1 MASWNSFPL
10 EVTYQVLGWLAFLS
24 WAICGYPQIILNFH
38 RKSVVGLNLDYEILN
53 MVKLWSYL
61 IYNVSLFF
69 SSDIQNQYFD
79 KYGYGQMIPVAAND
93 VAFSTHA
100 VIMNSVI
107 LSQIA
112 MYECGT
118 QKFSKFAITIVALVL
133 LSAAVCFFIA
143 LPTHSWLWLISIFN
157 TIQVC
162 LTIIKY
168 FPQALMN
175 FMRKSTDGF
184 SIGSILLD
192 FSGGI
197 FNYSQMVVQS
207 IDQGSW
213 MNFYGNIG
221 KVMISLVTIFYDSI
235 LMFQHYVLYPHNKG
249 LITSK
254 IYEEIKQP
262 LNSATQ
268 IDEHIKDSVK
278 SFDLPS
284 AEV

>member
-69 SSDIQNQYFD
+69 SSDIQKQYFD

-100 VIMNSVI
+100 VILNLII

-112 MYECGT
+112 IYECGT
-118 QKFSKFAITIVALVL
+118 QKFSKFAITIVAVVL
-133 LSAAVCFFIA
+133 FSAA
-143 LPTHSWLWLISIFN
+143 
-157 TIQVC
+157 
-162 LTIIKY
+162 
-168 FPQALMN
+168 ALMN

-197 FNYSQMVVQS
+197 FNFSQMVVQS

-213 MNFYGNIG
+213 MNFCGNIG

-235 LMFQHYVLYPHNKG
+235 LMFQHYVLYPDNKG
-249 LITSK
+249 VITSK

-268 IDEHIKDSVK
+268 IDEQINGSVK
-278 SFDLPS
+278 SSDLSS